1 MPTSPPVADII
12 VAPPVVEHHSTHQRR
27 DRQGRFSRTSN
38 ARPRWRTTTNRSRHQ
53 AAEEPA
59 VPLVPRPEDDEYGVV
74 EILDVMPPVFAAHD
88 SHAQPPLLPVRIDSG
103 FFLVWIELGFF
114 TIYCSYG
121 FMVFLLNQITR
132 SSLDLY
138 ILCYCL

>member
-1 MPTSPPVADII
+1 MTK
-12 VAPPVVEHHSTHQRR
+12 
-27 DRQGRFSRTSN
+27 
-38 ARPRWRTTTNRSRHQ
+38 RSRHQ
-53 AAEEPA
+53 AAQEPM
-59 VPLVPRPEDDEYGVV
+59 VPLV
-74 EILDVMPPVFAAHD
+74 EILDVMPPVFTAHD
-88 SHAQPPLLPVRIDSG
+88 AHAQPPLLPVRIDLG

-121 FMVFLLNQITR
+121 FMIFLLNQITR